1 MNSGD
6 QTMVSDPVT
15 IHIVDDDDSFR
26 ASLARLLKVSGYETR
41 TYASAGDFVL
51 AHASAPTGCLL
62 LDLHMPGTD
71 GLALQDALRQR
82 SWGIPIVFLSGRG
95 DIQGSVKAIKRG
107 AHDFL
112 TKPVELQV
120 LLAAI
125 SEALAADSALQVQR
139 DHQREARERLAS
151 LTAREQALL
160 RLVLQGR
167 LTREIAK
174 ELHLSERTVKSCRA
188 AVMTK
193 LNVQNMAE
201 LALKAADLSG

>member
-1 MNSGD
+1 MNSGE
-6 QTMVSDPVT
+6 QTMVPVTAT
-15 IHIVDDDDSFR
+15 IHIVDDDESFR
-26 ASLARLLKVSGYETR
+26 VSLARLLKVSGYATR

-112 TKPVELQV
+112 TKPVELRV
-120 LLAAI
+120 LLDAI
-125 SEALAADSALQVQR
+125 YEALAADSASQTRR
-139 DHQREARERLAS
+139 DQERDARERFAS

-174 ELHLSERTVKSCRA
+174 ELGLSERTVKTCRA
-188 AVMTK
+188 AVMK
-193 LNVQNMAE
+193 KFDAQNMAE
-201 LALKAADLSG
+201 LALKAAELSG